1 MADDD
6 KKRKSSGGGSKSG
19 SKSSG
24 KKSTSKKSSS
34 SGKTTSARSSSSGGS
49 SDSVAVKAGRAV
61 AKKIGWKARIIIT
74 VLVGVILGVSMIWE
88 NRINVALGL
97 TKQTDTGE
105 YKGQTN
111 AEVVAA
117 AKDKGALNVH
127 FVDVGQGD
135 ACIVELP
142 DDKKMLIDCADGKT
156 ENTNAVLDYID
167 KNIKTK
173 DGKTM
178 DKFDYVILTHSDSD
192 HCGSMADVLDK
203 YPAVNF
209 YRPNVAANYKDKKTG
224 EVYVDPSLK
233 NMKDYRTKDTRA
245 YKNAIEAGCKN
256 AENVYVNSV
265 NLDPIVAD
273 DKDNDGNPDYDYK
286 LSFYGPN
293 RDNYT
298 DWNNY
303 SPIMIL
309 EFGDK
314 RFALTGDCEKEGE
327 AEFVEKVGKAKGKS
341 VEEDKF
347 AVFTDD
353 FTVDVI
359 KAGHHGSRTSTSSA
373 FIEAITTKNNIGNV
387 LMVIS
392 CGFGNSY
399 GHPHQEKLEQFRADG
414 IKDENVLRTDRNGSI
429 VLSVHAD
436 AAGEFQLF
444 HGANAVVR
452 AESTSVDWRYIAIC
466 IFAVVFLIL
475 IVEPLIRTLTKKAK
489 RK

>member
-6 KKRKSSGGGSKSG
+6 KKRKSSGSG

-24 KKSTSKKSSS
+24 KKSTGKKSSS
-34 SGKTTSARSSSSGGS
+34 SGKPTSARSSSSGGS
-49 SDSVAVKAGRAV
+49 SDSAAIKAGRKV

-97 TKQTDTGE
+97 TKQTDSGE
-105 YKGQTN
+105 YNGQTN

-117 AKDKGALNVH
+117 AKNKGALNVH

-178 DKFDYVILTHSDSD
+178 NKFDYVILTHSDSD

-245 YKNAIEAGCKN
+245 YKNAIEAGCKA
-256 AENVYVNSV
+256 AENVYINSV
-265 NLDPIVAD
+265 NLAPIEGDAD
-273 DKDNDGNPDYDYK
+273 GDGESDYK

-293 RDNYT
+293 SDNYS

-341 VEEDKF
+341 VTDDKF

-373 FIEAITTKNNIGNV
+373 FVEAITTKDNIGNV

-399 GHPHQEKLEQFRADG
+399 GHPHAEKLEQFRADG
-414 IKDENVLRTDRNGSI
+414 IKDENVLRTDENGSI
-429 VLSVHAD
+429 VLSVYAD
-436 AAGEFQLF
+436 DAGVFRLF

-466 IFAVVFLIL
+466 IFAVVFVLL
-475 IVEPLIRTLTKKAK
+475 IVEPLIRTVTKKAK